1 MSIKN
6 RIILT
11 FTLLT
16 TLLVVVLARVS
27 YVSVREIYL
36 DQLAE
41 QTQLLARLIG
51 NSVDTKYLSFVE
63 GDNPSPRAQQLYTD
77 KIGLQAAAM
86 LVEDVFIF
94 DRDFKILAQSSEE
107 LTPGSRD
114 SRLLLNRRE
123 IQDLAVERASTSLPF
138 RGKDGQWYLWGFF
151 RLDDNYWV
159 GVQESARRLEK
170 VESLANVFWLIGIA
184 GVLITA
190 LCGWLLARAIARPI
204 DRLVSFSEMLGK
216 GDFAAQL
223 PTGVSGELAILANA
237 LDKMRHDLARHHQEK
252 ETMLAQIAHEIRNP
266 LGGIEL
272 LAGLVKEDLQR
283 NQADTEYIG
292 KILDEIAGLKG
303 LITAYLNYSRP
314 SPPAKETVKV
324 TEVVAEVRDSL
335 KNKLAQKKAMLMDTS
350 NGETI
355 EFDRRQLRQILQNLV
370 NNSLEMMNS
379 SGNILIETQR
389 NGSGVEI
396 RICDDGPGIPET
408 EMGKIFEPF
417 FTTRAT
423 GTGLG
428 LAICKKFCRENNA
441 EIFAENRKN
450 GGSVFII
457 KKSKEEFAAKPRRAQ
472 RKD

>member
-51 NSVDTKYLSFVE
+51 NSVDTKYLTFTE
-63 GDNPSPRAQQLYTD
+63 GDNPSSRAVQFYTEQ
-77 KIGLQAAAM
+77 IALQAEAV
-86 LVEDVFIF
+86 LVADVFIF
-94 DRDFKILAQSSEE
+94 DRDFTVLAQSSEE

-114 SRLLLNRRE
+114 SRLLLNYRE
-123 IQDLAVERASTSLPF
+123 IQDLPVGNAATSLPF
-138 RGKDGQWYLWGFF
+138 KGKDGQWYLWGFF
-151 RLDDNYWV
+151 RLDNNYWV

-170 VESLANVFWLIGIA
+170 VESLANVFWMIGIA

-190 LCGWLLARAIARPI
+190 LCGWLLARTIARPI
-204 DRLVSFSEMLGK
+204 DRLVGFSKVLGK
-216 GDFAAQL
+216 GDFAAAL
-223 PTGVSGELAILANA
+223 PTGVTGELAILANA

-283 NQADTEYIG
+283 NQADTEYVG
-292 KILDEIAGLKG
+292 KILDEIAGLKS

-314 SPPAKETVKV
+314 SPASNETVKV
-324 TEVVAEVRDSL
+324 AEIVAEVRDSL
-335 KNKLAQKKAMLMDTS
+335 KNKLSHKKAMLTDHS

-355 EFDRRQLRQILQNLV
+355 DFDRQQLRQVLQNLV
-370 NNSLEMMNS
+370 NNSLEMMGNG
-379 SGNILIETQR
+379 GNIMIETHR
-389 NGSGVEI
+389 NGAGVEI
-396 RICDDGPGIPET
+396 HICDDGPGIPEADK
-408 EMGKIFEPF
+408 EKIFEPF

-441 EIFAENRKN
+441 EIFAENRRK

-457 KKSKEEFAAKPRRAQ
+457 KN
-472 RKD
+472 